1 MAQHKAPTAVT
12 IASLEDKSALAQA
25 VDRYWK
31 VAVLLALALTAGI
44 LYSQR
49 SKLSSEA
56 ANDQSWEK
64 LMEKVARDPRTGAMT
79 GSPSDLVAAADQ
91 LKGSQAGPWALY
103 MAATLAAS
111 QGKYEEAQKYVA
123 QLRQE
128 YPTHSLLVDKL
139 TTEANGPKL
148 SLVDQLGSRVDA
160 QVAWRAKNP
169 TLFQNPELPADAP
182 KVKINTDKGTILV
195 GLYKDLAPRHVENF
209 LKLSREGYY
218 AGVKFHR
225 VIPGFMVQSGD
236 PNSISGAPETWG
248 LGGPAEKLDPE
259 PNSLRH
265 FTGYL
270 AAAKASGDPKSS
282 GSQFYITV
290 ADRHDLDGNYVVFGK
305 VLDGM
310 NVVRAIEQSK
320 LVPNTDRPE
329 QPPTIQSTEVVG
341 P

>member
-1 MAQHKAPTAVT
+1 MAQHKAPTSVT
-12 IASLEDKSALAQA
+12 IASLEDKSAFAQA

-49 SKLSSEA
+49 SKLTSEA

-64 LMEKVARDPRTGAMT
+64 LMEKVTRDPRTGAMI
-79 GSPSDLVAAADQ
+79 GNPSDLLGVADQ
-91 LKGSQAGPWALY
+91 IKGSQAGPWALY
-103 MAATLAAS
+103 MAATLASS

-128 YPTHSLLVDKL
+128 YPTHSLVVDKL
-139 TTEANGPKL
+139 VSDPASPKM
-148 SLVDQLGSRVDA
+148 SLVEQLSTRIDA
-160 QVAWRAKNP
+160 QVAWRVKNP

-182 KVKINTDKGTILV
+182 KVKINTDKGTIVV
-195 GLYKDLAPRHVENF
+195 GLYKDLAPKHVENF
-209 LKLSREGYY
+209 LKLSREGFYT
-218 AGVKFHR
+218 GVKFHR
-225 VIPGFMVQSGD
+225 VVPGFMIQSGD
-236 PNSISGAPETWG
+236 PNTIQGAVETWG

-259 PNSLRH
+259 PNNLKH

-305 VLDGM
+305 VLEGM
-310 NVVRAIEQSK
+310 NVVRAIEQLK
-320 LVPNTDRPE
+320 LVAGTERPE
-329 QPPTIQSTEVVG
+329 QPPTIQSTEVQ
-341 P
+341 